1 MSDEISVTDQNNV
14 VNDIITDN
22 ESNSSDENSGPEQ
35 VSTRNV
41 IIVGGGRVGI
51 HLIEK
56 LRKHQH
62 YKITLIDS
70 HNEIDEFVEN
80 KFDDVTTILGDATKT
95 ETLERAGIKN
105 AHIVVAAT
113 SVDEINLL
121 VGLTA
126 KKYNLEKVITRT
138 TTPEHIKMFKKL
150 GVNEVVSP
158 ELAACSDIEK
168 IINPQNV
175 SELAIMG
182 KGDFELI
189 DIPVKANRVVG
200 KCVCDISPNKN
211 FIIVMCHKNNEI
223 YIAQN
228 NIVLEKG
235 DLVSVLVRTKAIK
248 KTRKYFM
255 KNGLLPI

>member
-1 MSDEISVTDQNNV
+1 MSDEISVAHADDIMDEILPDQNADDDKKAATEDV
-14 VNDIITDN
+14 T
-22 ESNSSDENSGPEQ
+22 
-35 VSTRNV
+35 TRNV

-51 HLIEK
+51 HLIEN
-56 LRKHQH
+56 LRKHNH
-62 YKITLIDS
+62 YRITLIDP
-70 HNEIDEFVEN
+70 HDEINEFIKE
-80 KFDDVTTILGDATKT
+80 KFDDVTTISGDATKV
-95 ETLERAGIKN
+95 ETLERAGIKS

-113 SVDEINLL
+113 SLDEINLL
-121 VGLTA
+121 IGLTA
-126 KKYNLEKVITRT
+126 NKYNLEKVITRT
-138 TTPEHIKMFKKL
+138 TNPEHIKMFQKL
-150 GVNEVVSP
+150 GVKEVVSP

-168 IINPQNV
+168 IIIPQNV

-200 KCVCDISPNKN
+200 KCICDISPNKN
-211 FIIVMCHKNNEI
+211 FIIVMCHKNDEI
-223 YIAQN
+223 FIAQN

-248 KTRKYFM
+248 KTRKYFT

>member
-1 MSDEISVTDQNNV
+1 MSDEISAKSEKDLLDEIVTDEKTSSE
-14 VNDIITDN
+14 DEKN
-22 ESNSSDENSGPEQ
+22 EGT
-35 VSTRNV
+35 TRNV

-56 LRKHQH
+56 LRKYPH
-62 YKITLIDS
+62 YKITLIDP
-70 HNEIDEFVEN
+70 HKNITDEIQEQFE
-80 KFDDVTTILGDATKT
+80 DVTTITGDATKV
-95 ETLERAGIKN
+95 ETLVEAGIES

-113 SVDEINLL
+113 SLDEINLL
-121 VGLTA
+121 IGLTA
-126 KKYNLEKVITRT
+126 NKFNLEKVITRT
-138 TTPEHIKMFKKL
+138 TNPEHIKMFKKL

-189 DIPVKANRVVG
+189 DIPVKANRVIG

-211 FIIVMCHKNNEI
+211 FIIVMCHKNNEFF
-223 YIAQN
+223 IAQN

-248 KTRKYFM
+248 KTRKYFT
-255 KNGLLPI
+255 KNSLLPI

>member
-1 MSDEISVTDQNNV
+1 MSDEISVTDQNSLV
-14 VNDIITDN
+14 DEVLTDMRDDV
-22 ESNSSDENSGPEQ
+22 DEGSPTDS

-62 YKITLIDS
+62 YKITLIDP
-70 HNEIDEFVEN
+70 HNEINEFVEE

-95 ETLERAGIKN
+95 ETLERAGIKS

-121 VGLTA
+121 IGLTA

-168 IINPQNV
+168 IIIPQNV

-211 FIIVMCHKNNEI
+211 FIIVMCHKNDEI
-223 YIAQN
+223 FIAQN

-248 KTRKYFM
+248 KTRKYFT
-255 KNGLLPI
+255 KNSLLPI